1 MKKSAL
7 LLFVLV
13 SLWGCA
19 PTAPLTPL
27 SATTTEPD
35 NPNLYTATAPSQ
47 DGSSGTPAVTV
58 SPHPSSQVSGIAT
71 DLLNIRAGPGI
82 TYAILGQLKQG
93 ETIAILGKSQDGLW
107 WRIDKGWVSATYVQ
121 PSGDVSAVPVS
132 TPSAVP
138 TP

>member
-13 SLWGCA
+13 LLCACA

-27 SATTTEPD
+27 SATTTEPK
-35 NPNLYTATAPSQ
+35 NPSLYTATAPSPDDARVTPDVTTSPNAGLQ
-47 DGSSGTPAVTV
+47 ASGTT
-58 SPHPSSQVSGIAT
+58 T

-82 TYAILGQLKQG
+82 NYAILGQLKQG
-93 ETIAILGKSQDGLW
+93 ETITIIGKSQDGLW
-107 WRIDKGWVSATYVQ
+107 WRINKGWVSATYVQ
-121 PSGDVSAVPVS
+121 ANGDVSAVPIS